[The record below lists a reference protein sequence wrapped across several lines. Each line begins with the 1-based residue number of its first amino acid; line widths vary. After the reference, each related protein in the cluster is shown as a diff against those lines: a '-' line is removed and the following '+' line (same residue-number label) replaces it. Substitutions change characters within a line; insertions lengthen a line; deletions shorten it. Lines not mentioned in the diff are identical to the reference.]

1 MRRRICT
8 SGIQSNSARA
18 GVMASDSM
26 RKMTAQSPVECV
38 ATVTGRGSRSP
49 LYQRQASSSAGR
61 QSPISVTRRS
71 QKIFCLAVTRRPYAM
86 DRSTIA
92 QTFVILSSSSPVI
105 RGRIQEGESR
115 TDDLSKDEIMI

>member
-26 RKMTAQSPVECV
+26 RKMTAQSPVEWV

-71 QKIFCLAVTRRPYAM
+71 QKIFCLAVTAATLRDGSVNDSSNLCHP
-86 DRSTIA
+86 
-92 QTFVILSSSSPVI
+92 LSSSPVI
-105 RGRIQEGESR
+105 RGSDTEGKAAQMISR
-115 TDDLSKDEIMI
+115 R